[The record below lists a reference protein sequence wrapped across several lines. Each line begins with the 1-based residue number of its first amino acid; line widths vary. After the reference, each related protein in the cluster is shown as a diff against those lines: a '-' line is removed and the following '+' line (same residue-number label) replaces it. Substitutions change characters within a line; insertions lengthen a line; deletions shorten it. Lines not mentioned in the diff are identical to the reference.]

1 MRWRWQPA
9 AERRSE
15 VITQLLLLV
24 LVLLLAVF
32 CSIITDTCAV
42 LTRIT
47 FNHHA
52 GVLFRCQ
59 YKQRLA
65 GLRAI
70 PSAGELVCL
79 LA

>member
-24 LVLLLAVF
+24 VVLLAVF
-32 CSIITDTCAV
+32 CSIITDTCSL

-47 FNHHA
+47 FNH
-52 GVLFRCQ
+52 LT
-59 YKQRLA
+59 LA
-65 GLRAI
+65 FS
-70 PSAGELVCL
+70 SAVNTNN
-79 LA
+79 A